1 MRMFEQALKDLMEER
16 RPKETRDLKK
26 RGKFQELLTEV
37 EDRCE
42 GQVHHEVQRNNDPE
56 MPFRERMNRIHQAK
70 AAMERQL
77 LDDLNQMVTPESEE
91 TSPLEET
98 WPSALA

>member
-16 RPKETRDLKK
+16 RPKETADLKK

-37 EDRCE
+37 EDGCVD
-42 GQVHHEVQRNNDPE
+42 QILSEVQRNNSLE
-56 MPFRERMNRIHQAK
+56 LPFRERMNRIHQAK